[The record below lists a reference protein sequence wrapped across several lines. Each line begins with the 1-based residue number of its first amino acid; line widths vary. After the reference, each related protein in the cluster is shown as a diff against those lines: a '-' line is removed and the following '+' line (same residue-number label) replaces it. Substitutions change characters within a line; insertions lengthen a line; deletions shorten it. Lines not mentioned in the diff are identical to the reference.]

1 MKTPEENILEFRN
14 AFITTSFLDLKT
26 TKIVIKLNIVTIAPF
41 CFPRSRPYDSVT
53 KHLHQQNFI
62 YFIFFIF
69 VASKNAWRGTLDSKT
84 QTKERKWAS
93 FELLKFRIGSA
104 AEGNKTGTR
113 KGTRNLW
120 FYRNRISY
128 DFMFLLKSSKKTV
141 VSIRTRKNLLSGDLF
156 SEKVGG
162 RLPNKK
168 ERPTAWSQVKPQF
181 ATIKMEQKRVN
192 VVLQDLKMRSIDKN
206 KNIKTTKTK
215 TLSFCSI
222 MT

>member
-1 MKTPEENILEFRN
+1 M
-14 AFITTSFLDLKT
+14 
-26 TKIVIKLNIVTIAPF
+26 IKLNIVTIGPF

-53 KHLHQQNFI
+53 KLLYKQNFI
-62 YFIFFIF
+62 FFFF
-69 VASKNAWRGTLDSKT
+69 VAPKNAWRGTLDSKT

-93 FELLKFRIGSA
+93 FELSKFILGSG

-120 FYRNRISY
+120 FPRNRISY
-128 DFMFLLKSSKKTV
+128 DFTFLLNGSKKTV

-168 ERPTAWSQVKPQF
+168 GRRTGWSRVKQEF
-181 ATIKMEQKRVN
+181 AKIKVEQKRVN
-192 VVLQDLKMRSIDKN
+192 VVLQNL
-206 KNIKTTKTK
+206 
-215 TLSFCSI
+215 
-222 MT
+222 